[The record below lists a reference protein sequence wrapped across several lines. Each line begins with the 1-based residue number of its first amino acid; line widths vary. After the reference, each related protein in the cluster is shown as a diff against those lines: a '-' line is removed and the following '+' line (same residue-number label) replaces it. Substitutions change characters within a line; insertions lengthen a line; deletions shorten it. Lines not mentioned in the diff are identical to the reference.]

1 MAGSEGEAHGLFDH
15 TAGGCPWMVIGWE
28 GTGSESSRLMGKRNG
43 HPIQKTMTR
52 VQRLTLFQRL
62 FVEYNQFL

>member
-1 MAGSEGEAHGLFDH
+1 
-15 TAGGCPWMVIGWE
+15 MVIGWE